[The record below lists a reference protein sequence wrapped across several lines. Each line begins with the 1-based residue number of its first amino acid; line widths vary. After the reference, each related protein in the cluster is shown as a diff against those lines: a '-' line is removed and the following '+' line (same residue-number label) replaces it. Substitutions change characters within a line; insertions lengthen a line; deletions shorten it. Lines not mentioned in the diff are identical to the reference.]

1 MVQRPAEDFNLAPT
15 PRQVADDHRRAPP
28 GADLRDQDEE
38 RRDPGGAKE
47 HLGNDRCKQKQCD
60 DWGCSLPS

>member
-1 MVQRPAEDFNLAPT
+1 MITAGHPQ
-15 PRQVADDHRRAPP
+15 

-47 HLGNDRCKQKQCD
+47 HLGNDRRKQKQCD